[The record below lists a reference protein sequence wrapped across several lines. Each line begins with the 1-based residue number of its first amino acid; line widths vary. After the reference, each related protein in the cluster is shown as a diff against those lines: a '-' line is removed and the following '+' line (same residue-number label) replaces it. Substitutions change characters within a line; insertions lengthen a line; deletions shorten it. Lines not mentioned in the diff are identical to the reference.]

1 MGQGGYTPFMLGGT
15 TTAAAAAMRR
25 LAKTKDIVERTLR
38 VARERRAKRDAVG
51 IVRLPFT
58 A

>member
-1 MGQGGYTPFMLGGT
+1 MLGGT